1 MALFVLAQGPLHL
14 HIIWH
19 RGSLRLTAEGVYP
32 MGSVDGV
39 REKVG
44 GFDCGVCH
52 LGGAAGGL
60 LRSHPPL
67 QKKPPQDLT

>member
-14 HIIWH
+14 HTIWH

-52 LGGAAGGL
+52 LGGAAGDFCGVIHHC
-60 LRSHPPL
+60 RRNHPR
-67 QKKPPQDLT
+67 T